1 MDSKRFTAAAT
12 LLAILA
18 VAATPAIAG
27 GPLVIV
33 PTAQGLEPA
42 RWEGTVPVY
51 VDLGGLGVVDPAQAT
66 GLLRAALKSWSA
78 VRTSTFRAQIVGTT
92 GAPPV
97 VRTWH
102 TSDGVT
108 GGWPTER
115 TSSQSPAGP
124 RRSASDRG
132 DAAYRVRRLA
142 LSEDAPTG

>member
-1 MDSKRFTAAAT
+1 M
-12 LLAILA
+12 
-18 VAATPAIAG
+18 PAIAG

-92 GAPPV
+92 G
-97 VRTWH
+97 
-102 TSDGVT
+102 DLGLGDIT
-108 GGWPTER
+108 GAN
-115 TSSQSPAGP
+115 AGSVIGAIELFAILYVFCHAFALIYNSLAGKLK
-124 RRSASDRG
+124 RR
-132 DAAYRVRRLA
+132 
-142 LSEDAPTG
+142 